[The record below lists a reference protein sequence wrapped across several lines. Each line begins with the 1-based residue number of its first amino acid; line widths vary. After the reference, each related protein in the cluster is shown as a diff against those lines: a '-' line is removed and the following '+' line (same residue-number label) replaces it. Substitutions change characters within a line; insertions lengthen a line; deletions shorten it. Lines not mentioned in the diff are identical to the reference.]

1 MDCLFQQ
8 KTTVTG
14 MIKFVSKDL
23 ENKIKLGNMNNP
35 KLKKMTLHYNIFVYE
50 TQSGYNNAKN
60 EFMNTVIIPNITNKV
75 RRFKDDDSFVIE
87 NWNISRQ
94 DDYNRKY
101 TESELNEIKKFGISI
116 HDNITKTIIFRNNDT
131 GKEYFVETKLR
142 SK

>member
-23 ENKIKLGNMNNP
+23 ENKIKLGNTSNP
-35 KLKKMTLHYNIFVYE
+35 ELKKMTLGYTIFIYE
-50 TQSGYNNAKN
+50 TQVGYNNAKN

-131 GKEYFVETKLR
+131 NKEYFVETKLR
-142 SK
+142 K